1 MCLAVVSINDHLS
14 EKGELIMN
22 RAIFILAILALS
34 AAVAIL
40 GCDRSN
46 EPKKP
51 QADAAS
57 VAPGAGS
64 PSSANAKLEKAVKA
78 RFESDEQLK
87 SANLSV
93 VADVTKNEVTLSGTV
108 DSEAMRAKAVEL
120 AKGAQVG
127 VVVTDRISVKQR
139 KSNTVPLPEKAFLI

>member
-1 MCLAVVSINDHLS
+1 
-14 EKGELIMN
+14 MN
-22 RAIFILAILALS
+22 RTIFIFVILALS

-40 GCDRSN
+40 ACGRSN

-78 RFESDEQLK
+78 KLDSDEQLK
-87 SANLSV
+87 SANLVV

-108 DSEAMRAKAVEL
+108 ESEAMRAKAVEV
-120 AKGAQVG
+120 AKTAQVG
-127 VVVTDRISVKQR
+127 VIVTNRISVKQPQ
-139 KSNTVPLPEKAFLI
+139 SNRTPLPEKTFLI

>member
-1 MCLAVVSINDHLS
+1 
-14 EKGELIMN
+14 MN

-40 GCDRSN
+40 ACGRSN

-64 PSSANAKLEKAVKA
+64 PSSANAKLEKVVKA
-78 RFESDEQLK
+78 KFDSDEQLK

-120 AKGAQVG
+120 AKTAQVG
-127 VVVTDRISVKQR
+127 VIVTNRISVKQR
-139 KSNTVPLPEKAFLI
+139 QSNSTPLPEKTFLI

>member
-1 MCLAVVSINDHLS
+1 
-14 EKGELIMN
+14 MN

-40 GCDRSN
+40 ACGRSN

-51 QADAAS
+51 QVDVAS

-78 RFESDEQLK
+78 KFDSDEQLK

-108 DSEAMRAKAVEL
+108 DSEAVRAKAVEL
-120 AKGAQVG
+120 AKSAQVG
-127 VVVTDRISVKQR
+127 VIVTDRISVKQH
-139 KSNTVPLPEKAFLI
+139 KSNAVPPPEKTFLV